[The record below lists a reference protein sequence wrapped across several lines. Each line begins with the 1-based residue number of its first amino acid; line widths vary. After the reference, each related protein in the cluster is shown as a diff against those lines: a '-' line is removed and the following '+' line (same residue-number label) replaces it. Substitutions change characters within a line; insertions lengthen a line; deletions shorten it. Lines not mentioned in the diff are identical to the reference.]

1 MKKSVLLF
9 AMICFCVSVFGQNIT
24 GAWNGLLTIQSKQM
38 NLVFLIAK
46 SGNTYSAILDC
57 PDQDNY
63 GISISSVKFEA
74 SVLTIQLAHSDI
86 QFVGKLNSNGSF
98 DGVLNQAGIS
108 LPLRLS
114 RPEADDMAIGKSQVE
129 ASNVKGS

>member
-46 SGNTYSAILDC
+46 CGNTYSAILDC

-63 GISISSVKFEA
+63 GISVRSVKFEA
-74 SVLTIQLAHSDI
+74 SILTIQLANSDI

-108 LPLRLS
+108 FPLRLS
-114 RPEADDMAIGKSQVE
+114 RPEADDMAIGKSQEEV
-129 ASNVKGS
+129 SNVKGS

>member
-24 GAWNGLLTIQSKQM
+24 GAWNGVLTIQSKQL
-38 NLVFLIAK
+38 NLVFLITK
-46 SGNTYSAILDC
+46 SGNTYSAILDS

-63 GISISSVKFEA
+63 GISVRSVKFEA
-74 SVLTIQLAHSDI
+74 SVLTIQLANSDI

-98 DGVLNQAGIS
+98 DGELIQAGIP

-114 RPEADDMAIGKSQVE
+114 RPEADDMAIGRSQE
-129 ASNVKGS
+129 SNVKGS